1 MKNKISK
8 NGKIPLKQSK
18 PQKKIDISQI
28 ESELEKEKKAYKD
41 FISKGN
47 YSQAEICN
55 NKIENL
61 KKLIK
66 QEKEKE
72 LSRRHFTE
80 KEILIQDKISDIDN
94 LNSLWDRRFEEVQ
107 LKSKI
112 AIEEL
117 RKMQKEELQKLLLEY
132 QQSTIKLIPSARY
145 LELKKEEEGLVRL
158 KKFKEAAIIKKK
170 KENQIKIDEAKIEKN
185 NEIKFKNYE
194 KKLKQKHIIELQY
207 LQNKFQVELDEL
219 LKEKIKDMEFL
230 DKKYSVK
237 CKDLINQ
244 QKREGNIRKYNKYGN
259 RIYQLDK
266 NYEIKYNVIK
276 SEKIESEEDNK
287 KEKINAELSDKNIY
301 KEEEVVKED
310 ENNKNIEKI
319 IIDKKDI
326 INDKSKEEE
335 EEEEEENDE
344 VI

>member
-8 NGKIPLKQSK
+8 NGKIPLKQLK

-28 ESELEKEKKAYKD
+28 ESELEKEKNAYKD

-55 NKIENL
+55 NKIEDL

-132 QQSTIKLIPSARY
+132 QQNTIKLIPSARY

-237 CKDLINQ
+237 CRDLINQ
-244 QKREGNIRKYNKYGN
+244 QKREGNIRKYNNYGN
-259 RIYQLDK
+259 RISQLDK

-276 SEKIESEEDNK
+276 SEKIESKEDNK

>member
-8 NGKIPLKQSK
+8 NGKIPLKQLK

-55 NKIENL
+55 NKIEDL

-132 QQSTIKLIPSARY
+132 QQGTIKLIPSARY

-194 KKLKQKHIIELQY
+194 KKLKQKHIIELKY

-230 DKKYSVK
+230 F
-237 CKDLINQ
+237 
-244 QKREGNIRKYNKYGN
+244 
-259 RIYQLDK
+259 LDFFP
-266 NYEIKYNVIK
+266 Y
-276 SEKIESEEDNK
+276 
-287 KEKINAELSDKNIY
+287 
-301 KEEEVVKED
+301 
-310 ENNKNIEKI
+310 
-319 IIDKKDI
+319 
-326 INDKSKEEE
+326 
-335 EEEEEENDE
+335 
-344 VI
+344 

>member
-8 NGKIPLKQSK
+8 NGKIPLKQLK

-237 CKDLINQ
+237 CRDLINQ
-244 QKREGNIRKYNKYGN
+244 QKREGNIRKYNNYRN
-259 RIYQLDK
+259 RISQLDK

-326 INDKSKEEE
+326 IIDKSKEEE

>member
-1 MKNKISK
+1 MKNKILK

-28 ESELEKEKKAYKD
+28 ESELEKEKNAYKD

-94 LNSLWDRRFEEVQ
+94 LNSLWDRRFEAVQ

-117 RKMQKEELQKLLLEY
+117 RKMQKEELQKLLSEY
-132 QQSTIKLIPSARY
+132 QQNTIKLIPSARY

-158 KKFKEAAIIKKK
+158 KKFKEAAFIKKK

-244 QKREGNIRKYNKYGN
+244 QKREGNIRKYNNYGN
-259 RIYQLDK
+259 RISQLDK

>member
-28 ESELEKEKKAYKD
+28 ESELEIEKKVYKD

-145 LELKKEEEGLVRL
+145 LELKKEEEGLLRL

-237 CKDLINQ
+237 CRDLINQ
-244 QKREGNIRKYNKYGN
+244 QKREGNIHKYNNYGN
-259 RIYQLDK
+259 RISQLDK

-276 SEKIESEEDNK
+276 NEKIESEEDNK
-287 KEKINAELSDKNIY
+287 KEKINAEISDKNIY

-335 EEEEEENDE
+335 EEEE
-344 VI
+344 

>member
-1 MKNKISK
+1 M
-8 NGKIPLKQSK
+8 GPIPK

-55 NKIENL
+55 NKIEDL

-94 LNSLWDRRFEEVQ
+94 LNSLWDHRFEEVQ

-132 QQSTIKLIPSARY
+132 QQGTIKLIPSARY

-244 QKREGNIRKYNKYGN
+244 QKREGNIRKYNNYGN
-259 RIYQLDK
+259 RISQLDK

-287 KEKINAELSDKNIY
+287 KEKINAELSDKGKPGKNKKF
-301 KEEEVVKED
+301 KEYR
-310 ENNKNIEKI
+310 NASIIRTSKI
-319 IIDKKDI
+319 GLFKA
-326 INDKSKEEE
+326 
-335 EEEEEENDE
+335 
-344 VI
+344 

>member
-1 MKNKISK
+1 
-8 NGKIPLKQSK
+8 
-18 PQKKIDISQI
+18 
-28 ESELEKEKKAYKD
+28 
-41 FISKGN
+41 
-47 YSQAEICN
+47 
-55 NKIENL
+55 
-61 KKLIK
+61 
-66 QEKEKE
+66 
-72 LSRRHFTE
+72 
-80 KEILIQDKISDIDN
+80 
-94 LNSLWDRRFEEVQ
+94 
-107 LKSKI
+107 
-112 AIEEL
+112 
-117 RKMQKEELQKLLLEY
+117 LLD
-132 QQSTIKLIPSARY
+132 S
-145 LELKKEEEGLVRL
+145 

-244 QKREGNIRKYNKYGN
+244 QKREGNIRKYNNYGN
-259 RIYQLDK
+259 RISQLDK

-310 ENNKNIEKI
+310 KNNKNIEKI
-319 IIDKKDI
+319 IIIKKRKLML
-326 INDKSKEEE
+326 NL
-335 EEEEEENDE
+335 
-344 VI
+344 VIKIYIKRKK